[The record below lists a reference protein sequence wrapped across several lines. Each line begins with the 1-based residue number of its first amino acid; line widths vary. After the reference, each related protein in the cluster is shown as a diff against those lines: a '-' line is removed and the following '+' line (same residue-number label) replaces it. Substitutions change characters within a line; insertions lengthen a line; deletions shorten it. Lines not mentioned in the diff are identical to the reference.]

1 VKRTRRVVILGA
13 GGRDFHNFNVYFRNN
28 PGYQVVAFTAS
39 AQIPGIDDR
48 RYPRSLAG
56 PRYPKG
62 IPIYSEQEL
71 PELIEELDVDLVV
84 FAYSDVAHEYVMHKA
99 SWVMSL
105 GPDFMLMGT
114 GTTMLT
120 SKVPVIAVNA
130 VRTGS
135 GKSQTTRRVCEVL
148 TALGKKTVA
157 IRHPMPYG
165 ELSRQGVQRFATY
178 ADLDRHKCTI
188 EEREEYEP
196 HLDRGTIVYAGVDYG
211 AILAKAEKEADVI
224 VWDGG
229 NNDFSFY
236 KPDLQ
241 IVVADPH
248 RPGHESTYHPG
259 ETNIRLADVVVI
271 NKIGTTDYANVESVR
286 ASIAT
291 MNPEA
296 IVVDAA
302 SPISVDR
309 PELILGRR
317 ALVIEDGPTLTHG
330 EMKYGAGVIAAKKH
344 GAREIVDPR
353 PWLVGSL
360 NETFDQYPNIGAL
373 LPAMGYS
380 TEQIRDMEQ
389 TVNATEC
396 DVVVIATPIDL
407 RRLMK
412 IKHPSVM
419 VGYELQ
425 EIGRPT
431 LHDVIGDRVATWDKA
446 HGSSAA
452 STKKPAARVRGRS
465 RKGAA
470 TRARRKR

>member
-1 VKRTRRVVILGA
+1 VILGA
-13 GGRDFHNFNVYFRNN
+13 GGRDFHNFNVFFRDRAD
-28 PGYQVVAFTAS
+28 YEVVAFTAS

-71 PELIEELDVDLVV
+71 PELIEEFDVDLVV

-99 SWVMSL
+99 SWVMSM

-114 GTTMLT
+114 DSTMLQ

-135 GKSQTTRRVCEVL
+135 GKSQTTRKVCEVL
-148 TALGKKTVA
+148 KALGKRTVA
-157 IRHPMPYG
+157 IRHPIPYG
-165 ELSRQGVQRFATY
+165 EPSRQGVQRFATY

-211 AILAKAEKEADVI
+211 AILEKAEKEADVI

-236 KPDLQ
+236 KPDIQ

-248 RPGHESTYHPG
+248 RAGHESTYHPG
-259 ETNIRLADVVVI
+259 ETNIRLADVVVV
-271 NKIGTTDYANVESVR
+271 NKIGTTDYANVEAVHT
-286 ASIAT
+286 AIAR
-291 MNPEA
+291 MNPDA
-296 IVVDAA
+296 IIVDAA
-302 SPISVDR
+302 SPILVDR
-309 PELILGRR
+309 PELILGHR

-330 EMKYGAGVIAAKKH
+330 EMKYGAGVIAAKRH

-360 NETFDQYPNIGAL
+360 NETFEQYPAIGAL

-380 TEQIRDMEQ
+380 PEQIRDMEN
-389 TVNATEC
+389 TINATEC

-407 RRLMK
+407 RRLMN

-431 LHDVIGDRVATWDKA
+431 LHDVISDKLAKLERARATR
-446 HGSSAA
+446 
-452 STKKPAARVRGRS
+452 PAAKKKKAAARPTRSAKKKKKAATAARRS
-465 RKGAA
+465 R
-470 TRARRKR
+470 

>member
-1 VKRTRRVVILGA
+1 MKRTRRVVIMGA
-13 GGRDFHNFNVYFRNN
+13 GGRDFHNFNVFFKNRAEYE
-28 PGYQVVAFTAS
+28 VVAFTAS

-48 RYPRSLAG
+48 RYPRLLAG

-71 PELIEELDVDLVV
+71 SEIIRDENVDLVV
-84 FAYSDVAHEYVMHKA
+84 FAYSDVSHEYVMHKA
-99 SWVMSL
+99 SWVMGM
-105 GPDFMLMGT
+105 GPDFMLMGP
-114 GTTMLT
+114 GTTMLK
-120 SKVPVIAVNA
+120 SKVPVVAVNA
-130 VRTGS
+130 VRTGA
-135 GKSQTTRRVCEVL
+135 GKSQTTRRVCEIL
-148 TALGKKTVA
+148 KAMGKKVVA

-165 ELSRQGVQRFATY
+165 NLAHQGVQRFATY

-211 AILAKAEKEADVI
+211 EILAKAEKEADVI

-248 RPGHESTYHPG
+248 RPGHERTYHPG
-259 ETNIRLADVVVI
+259 ETNIRLADVVVL
-271 NKIGTTDYANVESVR
+271 NKIDSSDYANVEKVR
-286 ASIAT
+286 ASVAQI
-291 MNPEA
+291 NPNA
-296 IVVDAA
+296 VIVDAA

-309 PELILGRR
+309 PELIKGHR

-330 EMKYGAGVIAAKKH
+330 EMKYGAGVIAARKH

-360 NETFDQYPNIGAL
+360 RDTFNQYPNIGAL

-380 TEQIRDMEQ
+380 NEQIRDMER

-396 DVVVIATPIDL
+396 DVVIVATPIDL
-407 RRLMK
+407 RRLIK
-412 IKHPSVM
+412 IKHPAVR

-425 EIGRPT
+425 EIGTPT
-431 LHDVIGDRVATWDKA
+431 LHDIITDAL
-446 HGSSAA
+446 
-452 STKKPAARVRGRS
+452 ARLAKGHAPTRQG
-465 RKGAA
+465 GAA
-470 TRARRKR
+470 KTARKKAPAKATRRGK